1 MSALCLLH
9 LTILRSILV
18 TVRNLLDEVDDA
30 LPQPG
35 VLDLHECFDERRAV
49 GGGEK
54 IGHAGGPNIGSRI
67 NREVHGRIWERPEVR
82 ILRATRRRR

>member
-30 LPQPG
+30 LPQPAFLICMNALTSVG
-35 VLDLHECFDERRAV
+35 LSEVERKLDTQAV
-49 GGGEK
+49 RTSG
-54 IGHAGGPNIGSRI
+54 A
-67 NREVHGRIWERPEVR
+67 V
-82 ILRATRRRR
+82 